1 MVIVMRSAAADLS
14 DLLHERQPLSKAE
27 SSLLSRMA
35 ESGKNIFT
43 LKHVTELGVSYEKA
57 KLMVNRLTAKG
68 WLIAISR
75 GTYLIV
81 PLEAGVEGKYS
92 EHEFVIA
99 SHLVEPYY
107 IGYWSA
113 LQYHG
118 LTEQV
123 PVTVFVVTT
132 RRVKNRSRVILDSR
146 IRIVTVVERKFIG
159 FDGVL
164 ISNSRV
170 NISDKAKTIA
180 DCLDHPEYCGGIV
193 EAAKALWAARES
205 VGVGDVAEYGRRMG
219 NSTILKRLGYLAE
232 LMDLETP
239 EVVINRLLR
248 DIGKGYSLLD
258 PLGKREGRHSTRWNL
273 ILNVPEESILEWR
286 RGF

>member
-1 MVIVMRSAAADLS
+1 MVMVMGLDSS
-14 DLLHERQPLSKAE
+14 DLPVRRHVRKPLSKEE
-27 SSLLSRMA
+27 SGLLSKMA

-43 LKHVTELGVSYEKA
+43 LKHVTEIGIPYKKA

-99 SHLVEPYY
+99 SHLVNPYY

-123 PVTVFVVTT
+123 PITVFVVTT

-146 IRIVTVVERKFIG
+146 IRIVTVVERKFMG
-159 FDGVL
+159 FERVL
-164 ISNSRV
+164 ISNSSV
-170 NISDKAKTIA
+170 NISDKAKTLA

-193 EAAKALWAARES
+193 EAAKALWAASES
-205 VGVGDVAEYGRRMG
+205 VGVSNIAEYGRRMG
-219 NSTILKRLGYLAE
+219 NSAILKRLGYLSE
-232 LMDLETP
+232 LIGLETP
-239 EVVINRLLR
+239 EVVINRLRR
-248 DIGKGYSLLD
+248 DVGKGYSLLD
-258 PLGKREGRHSTRWNL
+258 PLGKREGIHSTRWNL

-286 RGF
+286 QGY